1 MTESSVQ
8 PALWPAPFAPGAVEA
23 TVTVPGSK
31 SVTNR
36 GLVLAALAAEPGW
49 LRRPLRSRDTLLMA
63 DALRAMGV
71 GIEETVSSNSTASNS
86 SGVSGGSGE
95 AWRVIPAGLH
105 GPATV
110 DVGNAGTV
118 MRFLPPVAALAD
130 GPVRFHGDPRAYERP
145 LHQVIN
151 ALRVL
156 GARIDDDNRGSLPLT
171 VHGGG
176 ALDGGSVR
184 IDASAS
190 SQFVS
195 ALLLSGARYNQGV
208 EVRHVGSALPSL
220 PHIRMTVD
228 MLRRVGA
235 QVDEPETGG
244 EPDVWRVSPSALLGR
259 DLTVEPDL
267 SNAQPFLAAALV
279 TGGRVT
285 VPDWPE
291 QTTQPGDALREIF
304 TRMGGSCSFTTT
316 SEGATGLTFRGS
328 GRVHGIDVDLSEVG
342 ELTPGIAA
350 VAALADSP
358 STLRGVAHLRLHE
371 TDRLAALTQ
380 EINELGGDVT
390 ETADGLHIRPRPLHG
405 GVFHTYD
412 DHRMATAGSIIGLSV
427 AGVKIENV
435 ATTGKDPAGL
445 PSDVDQH
452 ARGSGSLTRCAATGR
467 IPTRTTSARD
477 RIPRATGPA
486 PASARNTRTRP
497 RAWC

>member
-1 MTESSVQ
+1 MTESAVH
-8 PALWPAPFAPGAVEA
+8 PALWPAPHASGAVEA

-71 GIEETVSSNSTASNS
+71 GIEETVSSS
-86 SGVSGGSGE
+86 SVAAGSMTPVRGAGSPSFTGE
-95 AWRVIPAGLH
+95 AWRIFPNGLH

-118 MRFLPPVAALAD
+118 MRFLPPVATLAD
-130 GPVRFHGDPRAYERP
+130 GPIHFDGDPRSYVRP
-145 LHQVIN
+145 LHGVID
-151 ALRVL
+151 ALRAL
-156 GARIDDDNRGSLPLT
+156 GARIEDEGRGSLPLT

-176 ALDGGSVR
+176 ALDGGTVE

-195 ALLLSGARYNQGV
+195 ALLLSAPRFNQGV
-208 EVRHVGSALPSL
+208 EVRHVGATLPSL

-228 MLRRVGA
+228 MLRGVGA

-244 EPDVWRVSPSALLGR
+244 EPNVWRVSPSAVLGR

-285 VPDWPE
+285 VRDWPTR
-291 QTTQPGDALREIF
+291 TTQPGDALRRIF
-304 TRMGGSCSFTTT
+304 TEMGGSCELTAQGLHFT
-316 SEGATGLTFRGS
+316 GS
-328 GRVHGIDVDLSEVG
+328 GRIHGIDIDLGEVG

-350 VAALADSP
+350 VAALADGP

-371 TDRLAALTQ
+371 TDRLAALTK

-390 ETADGLHIRPRPLHG
+390 ETADGLHIRPRPLHS

-412 DHRMATAGSIIGLSV
+412 DHRMATAGSIIGLV
-427 AGVKIENV
+427 VPGVEIENV
-435 ATTGKDPAGL
+435 ATTSKTLPDFPRMWTEMLAG
-445 PSDVDQH
+445 
-452 ARGSGSLTRCAATGR
+452 AGA
-467 IPTRTTSARD
+467 
-477 RIPRATGPA
+477 
-486 PASARNTRTRP
+486 
-497 RAWC
+497 

>member
-1 MTESSVQ
+1 MTETPVH
-8 PALWPAPFAPGAVEA
+8 PALWPAPVASGAVDA

-36 GLVLAALAAEPGW
+36 ALVLASLAAEPGW

-63 DALRAMGV
+63 EALRALGV
-71 GIEETVSSNSTASNS
+71 GIEETVSSSSTPA
-86 SGVSGGSGE
+86 GGPDGSGE

-118 MRFLPPVAALAD
+118 MRFMPPVAALAD
-130 GPVRFHGDPRAYERP
+130 GPVRFDGDPRSYERP
-145 LHQVIN
+145 LNGVID

-156 GARIDDDNRGSLPLT
+156 GARIDDDGRGALPMT

-176 ALDGGSVR
+176 ALDGGRVE
-184 IDASAS
+184 IDASSS

-195 ALLLSGARYNQGV
+195 ALLLSAPRFNQGV
-208 EVRHVGSALPSL
+208 EVRHVGASLPSM

-228 MLRRVGA
+228 MLRQVGA

-244 EPDVWRVSPSALLGR
+244 EPNVWRVSPSALLGR
-259 DLTVEPDL
+259 DLTIEPDL
-267 SNAQPFLAAALV
+267 SNAQPFLAAALI
-279 TGGRVT
+279 TGGKVT
-285 VPDWPE
+285 IPDWPE
-291 QTTQPGDALREIF
+291 RTTQPGDQLRRIF
-304 TRMGGSCSFTTT
+304 TEMGGSCELTDRGLVFT
-316 SEGATGLTFRGS
+316 GS
-328 GRVHGIDVDLSEVG
+328 GSIHGIDVDLGEVG

-371 TDRLAALTQ
+371 TDRLAALTK

-405 GVFHTYD
+405 GIFHTYD
-412 DHRMATAGSIIGLSV
+412 DHRMATAGSIIGLAV
-427 AGVKIENV
+427 EGVRIENV
-435 ATTGKDPAGL
+435 ATTAKTLPDFPRMWTEMLAG
-445 PSDVDQH
+445 
-452 ARGSGSLTRCAATGR
+452 AG
-467 IPTRTTSARD
+467 
-477 RIPRATGPA
+477 
-486 PASARNTRTRP
+486 N
-497 RAWC
+497 

>member
-8 PALWPAPFAPGAVEA
+8 SAPWPAPYASGAVEA

-63 DALRAMGV
+63 EALRAMGV
-71 GIEETVSSNSTASNS
+71 GIEETVSSS
-86 SGVSGGSGE
+86 SGADAAGGE

-105 GPATV
+105 GPASV

-118 MRFLPPVAALAD
+118 MRFLPPVATLAD
-130 GPVRFHGDPRAYERP
+130 GPVRFDGDPRSYERP
-145 LHQVIN
+145 LHSVID

-156 GARIDDDNRGSLPLT
+156 GARIDDDDRGSLPLT

-176 ALDGGSVR
+176 ALDGGTVE

-195 ALLLSGARYNQGV
+195 ALLLSAPRFNQGV
-208 EVRHVGSALPSL
+208 EVRHTGSVLPSM

-228 MLRRVGA
+228 MLRGVGA

-244 EPDVWRVSPSALLGR
+244 EPNVWRVSPSALLGR

-285 VPDWPE
+285 VPDWPAR
-291 QTTQPGDALREIF
+291 TTQPGDALREIF
-304 TRMGGSCSFTTT
+304 TAMGGSFEFTGTAG
-316 SEGATGLTFRGS
+316 STGLTLTGS
-328 GRVHGIDVDLSEVG
+328 GRIHGVDLDLSEVG

-371 TDRLAALTQ
+371 TDRLAALTK

-412 DHRMATAGSIIGLSV
+412 DHRMATAGSIIGLV
-427 AGVKIENV
+427 VPGVEIENV
-435 ATTGKDPAGL
+435 ATTAKTLPDFPRMWTEMLAG
-445 PSDVDQH
+445 
-452 ARGSGSLTRCAATGR
+452 AGA
-467 IPTRTTSARD
+467 
-477 RIPRATGPA
+477 
-486 PASARNTRTRP
+486 
-497 RAWC
+497 